1 MKVKMVLSFLLVV
14 VSIVLINSVLAY
26 ALRDPFQRLW
36 LSAAI
41 GMLVGMG
48 LGYVVSAN
56 LMKGLSNLSSVARE
70 VASGDLTKEIDA
82 SGDEEV
88 AELANA
94 FKTMVRE
101 LKGIVG
107 LVQQGALS
115 LNSSAKNLSGSA
127 QQMSASAEEIA
138 SVTEHIAKG
147 AEVQVEGVTKASA
160 RIKESARS
168 MEEIAGKAGKVAQAS
183 SAAADTAQK
192 GGETA
197 ASALEKMRQVFEQME
212 GSTAMVQGFGER
224 TQKIGK
230 IVEVITGISQQTN
243 LLALNATIEA
253 ARAGEYGRGFA
264 VVADEVRK
272 LSEKTQKSAEEITAL
287 IDQIGDESVKI
298 VGSMEAGTAVIREG
312 RAVID
317 TIRTSLDGIIGETVR
332 TAEGVREIS
341 SLAESQSRGTVEIV
355 ETTNEIFRIAEDNA
369 AATEEA
375 SAATE
380 QLTASMEE
388 MAGSA
393 QGISTLADDLQKL
406 VSKFKVENTR
416 RL

>member
-1 MKVKMVLSFLLVV
+1 
-14 VSIVLINSVLAY
+14 
-26 ALRDPFQRLW
+26 
-36 LSAAI
+36 
-41 GMLVGMG
+41 MLVGMG

-70 VASGDLTKEIDA
+70 VASGDLTREIDV

-88 AELANA
+88 AELASA
-94 FKTMVRE
+94 FKKMVWE

-107 LVQQGALS
+107 LVQQGALT
-115 LNSSAKNLSGSA
+115 LNGSARNLSSSA

-138 SVTEHIAKG
+138 SATEHIAKG
-147 AEVQVEGVTKASA
+147 AEIQVEGVTKASA
-160 RIKESARS
+160 RIKESAHS
-168 MEEIAGKAGKVAQAS
+168 MEEIAAKAGQVAQAS

-192 GGETA
+192 GGA
-197 ASALEKMRQVFEQME
+197 AAATALEKMRQVFEQME
-212 GSTAMVQGFGER
+212 GSTAMVHGFGER
-224 TQKIGK
+224 TQKVGK

-287 IDQIGDESVKI
+287 IDQIGDESVKVI
-298 VGSMEAGTAVIREG
+298 GSMEAGTAVIREG
-312 RAVID
+312 REVID
-317 TIRTSLDGIIGETVR
+317 TIRTSLEGIIGETVM

-341 SLAESQSRGTVEIV
+341 SLAEGQSRGTVEIV

-369 AATEEA
+369 AATQEA

-406 VSKFKVENTR
+406 VAKFKVEDTR

>member
-1 MKVKMVLSFLLVV
+1 MKVKMILSFLLVV
-14 VSIVLINSVLAY
+14 VSIVVINSVFAFMIG
-26 ALRDPFQRLW
+26 DPFQRLW

-56 LMKGLSNLSSVARE
+56 LMKGLSSLSAVARE
-70 VASGDLTKEIDA
+70 VSSGDLTKEIDT

-88 AELANA
+88 AELAVA

-138 SVTEHIAKG
+138 SATEHIAKG
-147 AEVQVEGVTKASA
+147 AEVQVEGVTKAAA

-183 SAAADTAQK
+183 SAAADKAQR
-192 GGETA
+192 GGEVA
-197 ASALEKMRQVFEQME
+197 ATALEKMRQVFEQME
-212 GSTAMVQGFGER
+212 GSTEMVHGFGER
-224 TQKIGK
+224 TQEVGK

-272 LSEKTQKSAEEITAL
+272 LSEKTHKSAEEITAL
-287 IDQIGDESVKI
+287 ISQIGDESVKV

-312 RAVID
+312 REVID
-317 TIRTSLDGIIGETVR
+317 TIRASLEGIIGETVM

-341 SLAESQSRGTVEIV
+341 SLAESQSRGTGEIV

-380 QLTASMEE
+380 ELTSSMEE

-393 QGISTLADDLQKL
+393 QGISTLAGDLQKL
-406 VSKFKVENTR
+406 VTKFRVEDTR
-416 RL
+416 RM

>member
-1 MKVKMVLSFLLVV
+1 MKVKMILSFLLVV
-14 VSIVLINSVLAY
+14 VAIVLINSVLAY
-26 ALRDPFQRLW
+26 TLHDPFQRLW

-70 VASGDLTKEIDA
+70 VASGDLTKEIDV

-183 SAAADTAQK
+183 SAAADTAQR

-230 IVEVITGISQQTN
+230 IVDVITGISQQTN

-341 SLAESQSRGTVEIV
+341 SLAESQSRGTAEIV

>member
-70 VASGDLTKEIDA
+70 VASGDLTKEIDV

-393 QGISTLADDLQKL
+393 HGISTLADDLQKL

>member
-1 MKVKMVLSFLLVV
+1 MKVKMILSFLLVV
-14 VSIVLINSVLAY
+14 VSIVVINSVFAY
-26 ALRDPFQRLW
+26 TLHDPFQRLW

-56 LMKGLSNLSSVARE
+56 LMKGLSKLSSVARE
-70 VASGDLTKEIDA
+70 VASGDLTKEIDT

-94 FKTMVRE
+94 FKSMVWE

-115 LNSSAKNLSGSA
+115 LNGSAKNLSSSA

-138 SVTEHIAKG
+138 SATEHIAKG
-147 AEVQVEGVTKASA
+147 AEIQVEGVTKASA
-160 RIKESARS
+160 RITESAHS

-192 GGETA
+192 GGA
-197 ASALEKMRQVFEQME
+197 AAAAALEKMRQVFEQME
-212 GSTAMVQGFGER
+212 GSTEMVHGFGER
-224 TQKIGK
+224 TQKISK

-287 IDQIGDESVKI
+287 IDQIGDESVKV

-312 RAVID
+312 REVID
-317 TIRTSLDGIIGETVR
+317 TIRTSLEGIIGETVM

-341 SLAESQSRGTVEIV
+341 SLAENQSRGTGEIV
-355 ETTNEIFRIAEDNA
+355 KTTNEIFRIAEDNA